1 MELKRKAGTG
11 ARIPTSSMADIA
23 FLLIIFFMVT
33 TIFKLEEGLPI
44 SLPRSNAGDKIP
56 REKIAHIWIDG
67 QGTISIDDLI
77 VGMDDIQPIVTRKL
91 RENPALII
99 SFNTDSDTPYGV
111 VSDAMERLKLANAL
125 RVSFTTV
132 AEEKTVES

>member
-1 MELKRKAGTG
+1 LDLRRKEGTG

-44 SLPRSNAGDKIP
+44 SLPRTQAGEKIP
-56 REKIAHIWIDG
+56 REKIAHIWVDDLG
-67 QGTISIDDLI
+67 NISIDDLI
-77 VGMDDIQPIVTRKL
+77 VGMNDIEPMVLAKL

-99 SFNTDSDTPYGV
+99 AFNTDENTPYGTM
-111 VSDAMERLKLANAL
+111 DEAMERLKRANAL
-125 RVSFTTV
+125 SVSFTT
-132 AEEKTVES
+132 ALIEDD